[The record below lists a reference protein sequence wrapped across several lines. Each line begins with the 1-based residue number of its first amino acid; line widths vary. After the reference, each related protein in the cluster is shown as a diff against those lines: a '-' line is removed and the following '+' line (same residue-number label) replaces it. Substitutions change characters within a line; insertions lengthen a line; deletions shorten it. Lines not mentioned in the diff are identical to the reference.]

1 NLQGGVAMED
11 KIDKLYDLVEKMYNS
26 LSGKIINAETNINK
40 RLDNIELTQEQMQTK
55 LEQLAEIQQSHYEEN
70 KREHK
75 EIIDKLKRIETATLE
90 NETEIYNIKKVK

>member
-1 NLQGGVAMED
+1 MED